1 MTVPLL
7 DAYRFTR
14 GTAADRTAFCR
25 ELVQSFKRYGF
36 VRLRNH
42 GVPEEMVRDLFH
54 WAAAFFQLPSA
65 SKMKIANLPGP
76 QPQRGWS
83 QVGEERTGL
92 LFRHGDGGEEMMDA
106 RVCFPF
112 PSRPMLEV
120 PRDSRF

>member
-7 DAYRFTR
+7 DAYRLTR
-14 GTAADRTAFCR
+14 GSAADRTAFYR
-25 ELVQSFKRYGF
+25 GLVDSFKRYGF
-36 VRLRNH
+36 VRLQNH
-42 GVPEEMVRDLFH
+42 GVPEEMVRDLFR
-54 WAAAFFQLPSA
+54 WTAAFFQLPSS
-65 SKMKIANLPGP
+65 SKVKIANLPGP

-112 PSRPMLEV
+112 HPRLKPQV
-120 PRDSRF
+120 PRGS